1 MNLDIIAQQFQS
13 KVQEFNSKY
22 DHYEPEPEPVVVESP
37 EIPYDNSFLH
47 VDSVWEDVKAKL
59 DTNQFYALSTVG
71 SQGSGKSNL
80 GKEFFRKALQDKF
93 KCIYGL
99 PEDFIGDIDGW
110 IDRILVDVKEEYE
123 NGNIIEQFCVMLD
136 DLSYSNDAQGR
147 RNQALFK
154 NVISRIRHKF
164 TLFAEENKISAKVF
178 IIYVTHRLHAAPPI
192 LRNSGS
198 WIFTEMQAADR
209 DDALEIIG
217 KNKELRERLDEI
229 YTFLNTVI
237 FEGAKHGL
245 IKYTL
250 NDKNYVFK
258 WGKQTNPGDGRL
270 MAIYHAGEIGLYN
283 TKYVSDLNF
292 KQYRYEVPE
301 VIEEDD

>member
-1 MNLDIIAQQFQS
+1 MNLDVIAQQFKE
-13 KVQEFNSKY
+13 KVQEFDSKY
-22 DHYEPEPEPVVVESP
+22 SSYQPKEEPIIIQKT
-37 EIPYDNSFLH
+37 EIPYDDSFLN

-59 DTNQFYALSTVG
+59 DTNQFYALSAVG

-80 GKEFFRKALQDKF
+80 GKEFFKKALEDKF
-93 KCIYGL
+93 KCVYGL
-99 PEDFIGDIDGW
+99 PEDFITDIDGW
-110 IDRILVDVKEEYE
+110 IDRILSDIKKEYDS
-123 NGNIIEQFCVMLD
+123 GNFLEQFCVMLD

-178 IIYVTHRLHAAPPI
+178 VIYITHRLHAAPPI

-229 YTFLNTVI
+229 YTFLNTTI
-237 FEGAKHGL
+237 FEGAKHGI
-245 IKYTL
+245 IKYKL
-250 NDKNYVFK
+250 NDQNYVFR
-258 WGKQTNPGDGRL
+258 WGKQNNPGDGRL
-270 MAIYHAGEIGLYN
+270 MAVYHAGEIGLYN
-283 TKYVSDLNF
+283 TKYVPDLNF
-292 KQYRYEVPE
+292 KQYRYELPDE
-301 VIEEDD
+301 IEEND

>member
-1 MNLDIIAQQFQS
+1 MNLDIIAQQYQN
-13 KVQEFNSKY
+13 KVSEFNAKY
-22 DHYEPEPEPVVVESP
+22 DHFEPEPEPVVIVEKDV
-37 EIPYDNSFLH
+37 PYDNHFLQ

-59 DTNQFYALSTVG
+59 DTNQFYAFSAVG

-80 GKEFFRKALQDKF
+80 AKEFFKKAVEENF
-93 KCIYGL
+93 KCVYAL
-99 PEDFIGDIDGW
+99 PEDFITDIDGW
-110 IDRILVDVKEEYE
+110 IERILDDVRNDFEKGIKHEE
-123 NGNIIEQFCVMLD
+123 FCIALD

-147 RNQALFK
+147 KNQALFK
-154 NVISRIRHKF
+154 NAVSRIRHKF
-164 TLFAEENKISAKVF
+164 TLFAEENKITAKVF

-198 WIFTEMQAADR
+198 WVFTEMQAADR

-229 YTFLNTVI
+229 YTFLNTTI
-237 FEGAKHGL
+237 FEGAKHGI

-250 NDKNYVFK
+250 NEKNYVFR

-283 TKYVSDLNF
+283 TRYVSDLNF
-292 KQYRYEVPE
+292 KQYRYELPDE
-301 VIEEDD
+301 IEDAD